1 MKIGD
6 VENSQ
11 QPDYQQQ
18 QTDTSSP
25 ASSRFQSLLEER
37 RRKCPAREA
46 SASQQDSSPVPPP
59 SVPLPNPPDFK
70 PESTSAAHAPTLP
83 IPDIAAHV
91 VSELRSHPVEASQSV
106 AIQFRSPVLGGLNV
120 TLNADQNQLAIH
132 FVAASEPAAAL
143 LREHADD
150 LKSLLA
156 KKGFEVRGVVVSGG
170 ALTPKQR
177 RGSGAR

>member
-1 MKIGD
+1 MKIEGA
-6 VENSQ
+6 ENSQ
-11 QPDYQQQ
+11 QSDYQQQ

-25 ASSRFQSLLEER
+25 ASSRFQSLLEEK
-37 RRKCPAREA
+37 RRKYPAREEPK
-46 SASQQDSSPVPPP
+46 SQQDSPPVPPP
-59 SVPLPNPPDFK
+59 PVPLSNSLEFK
-70 PESTSAAHAPTLP
+70 PESTLAAHAPALP
-83 IPDIAAHV
+83 IPDIAEHV
-91 VSELRSHPVEASQSV
+91 VSQLRSHPAEASQSV

-120 TLNADQNQLAIH
+120 TLNADQNQLTIH

-156 KKGFEVRGVVVSGG
+156 KKGIEVTGVVVSGG
-170 ALTPKQR
+170 ALTPRQR